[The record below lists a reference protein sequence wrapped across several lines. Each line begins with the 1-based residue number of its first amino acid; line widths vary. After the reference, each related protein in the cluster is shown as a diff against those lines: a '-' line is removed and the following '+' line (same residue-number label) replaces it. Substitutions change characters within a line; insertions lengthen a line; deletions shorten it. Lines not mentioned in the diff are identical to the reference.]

1 MIVTARQLEDL
12 HRSNGSN
19 GHVTLPYRAR
29 LSPLAQDWVRAKKI
43 TLGYA
48 EEDRPSNGTGN
59 PAPGPPL
66 AASQASKAA
75 APTVPPQPFATP
87 ATGSSSILYWCDGP
101 CGPSKAALV
110 GMEKQAPLKQMLLPP
125 DRTWIVAVA
134 KELASEMKAGRASAG
149 VVVVQSAA
157 AALVYLNRC
166 PAVRAVVGTCLEAVE
181 QGLQQVAANVLVIE
195 HPHKTLQQVKN
206 MLGRFVRAGRR
217 ELPEE
222 VRRHLQELATCG

>member
-29 LSPLAQDWVRAKKI
+29 LSPLAQDWVRARKI
-43 TLGYA
+43 ALGYA
-48 EEDRPSNGTGN
+48 EVDGPSNGN
-59 PAPGPPL
+59 VPPAPASSPAAGESAPP
-66 AASQASKAA
+66 AQPSAPA
-75 APTVPPQPFATP
+75 AP
-87 ATGSSSILYWCDGP
+87 GSASILYWCDGP

-110 GMEKQAPLKQMLLPP
+110 GMEKEAPLKAMLLPP
-125 DRTWIVAVA
+125 DRKWIVAVA
-134 KELASEMKAGRASAG
+134 KELASEIKAGRASAG
-149 VVVVQSAA
+149 VVVVQNAA
-157 AALVYLNRC
+157 AAMIYLNRC
-166 PAVRAVVGTCLEAVE
+166 PTLRAVVATCLEAVE

-195 HPHKTLQQVKN
+195 HPHKTLPQVKN
-206 MLGRFVRAGRR
+206 MLGRFVRGGRR